1 MIARCPSLVCSAA
14 LALFAAGP
22 SLALAQPVVVPIDE
36 SASFIEV
43 TLSVSGFTDSDSS
56 PVTGSVTVD
65 PADPD
70 FPGNLAFYAYDI
82 ALTENLTLV
91 LSAGFLGQLTVNI
104 NSLVVDD
111 AFNGDVYFAPIIANQ
126 FTLVGAPSTLGGT
139 LAYSS
144 TGLFCAAI
152 SGAGL
157 PCADTADLADQGV
170 VLLDLSGNVE
180 IVDNIITLSADIDAT
195 APLDPANPSLGTI
208 SFTGLI
214 VGSAEIPVEPGCVG
228 DLDDSGGVDSDDLAI
243 LLGAFGAGAGGDV
256 DGDGDTDSDDLG
268 LLLGVFGTACD

>member
-1 MIARCPSLVCSAA
+1 MNARRASLVSIAAFALLAGSA
-14 LALFAAGP
+14 
-22 SLALAQPVVVPIDE
+22 SSLAQPVVIPIDE
-36 SASFIEV
+36 SASFLEV

-70 FPGNLAFYAYDI
+70 FPDNLVFYAYDI
-82 ALTENLTLV
+82 ALSENLNLV
-91 LSAGFLGQLTVNI
+91 LSAGFLGQLTVNF
-104 NSLVVDD
+104 NNLVVDD
-111 AFNGDVYFAPIIANQ
+111 AFNGDVYFAPVIANQ

-139 LAYSS
+139 LVYNS

-170 VLLDLSGNVE
+170 VLLDLSGNIE
-180 IVDNIITLSADIDAT
+180 IAGNIITLSAEIDAT

-208 SFTGLI
+208 LFTGLI
-214 VGSAEIPVEPGCVG
+214 VGSAELPIEPGCPA
-228 DLDDSGGVDSDDLAI
+228 DLNDSGTIDSDDLAL
-243 LLGAFGAGAGGDV
+243 LLGAFGTGAGGDI

-268 LLLGVFGTACD
+268 LLLSGFGSACG